1 MFDVVTADTQRSG
14 KSARTVS
21 KLGYLMHENWPMV
34 LRKICEIVANATR
47 RMPPDILRLKCT
59 KFDFG

>member
-21 KLGYLMHENWPMV
+21 KLPYARKLWPMV

-47 RMPPDILRLKCT
+47 RMPPDI
-59 KFDFG
+59 